1 MSNAN
6 SIAVGG
12 THYKGVEIEHW
23 DYTLLALD
31 NRYLEGNITKYVA
44 RHRKKHG
51 DQDLQKAKHYLIK
64 LTEAYH
70 ARLVVPDRRDLSAPI
85 EGLILRFCDQNELS
99 PTESGIMLLM
109 PKWRVT
115 GDLEVIG
122 QMIDSLAARY
132 NQLSEPTSGYVNQG
146 G

>member
-23 DYTLLALD
+23 DYTLLALS
-31 NRYLEGNITKYVA
+31 NRYLEGNVTKYVA

-51 DQDLQKAKHYLIK
+51 RQDLEKAKHYLQK
-64 LTEAYH
+64 LIESYPVLVDPMGPCTDTIQLFI
-70 ARLVVPDRRDLSAPI
+70 ARFA
-85 EGLILRFCDQNELS
+85 DQNGLS
-99 PTESGIMLLM
+99 PLELGIMLLM
-109 PKWRVT
+109 AQWKNK
-115 GDLEVIG
+115 GDLEVVG
-122 QMIDSLAARY
+122 HMIDSLLHHD
-132 NQLSEPTSGYVNQG
+132 QLSEPTPGYVNQG